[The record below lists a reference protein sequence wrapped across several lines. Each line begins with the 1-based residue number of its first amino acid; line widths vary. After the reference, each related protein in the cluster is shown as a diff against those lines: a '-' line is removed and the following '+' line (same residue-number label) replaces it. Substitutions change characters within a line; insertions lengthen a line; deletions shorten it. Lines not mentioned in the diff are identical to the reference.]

1 MWNWSLMRLLTTLFF
16 VYWIPLRR
24 KLENCSLQFTF
35 IITSENLREILQ
47 IIEFL
52 ENNHVARFFIFENKH
67 RLRIFRPRKPVSG
80 HGEGGTG
87 FVIRRNAR
95 RGLWH
100 PNPVKDDTYVY
111 WSERFFKTSFYFRF
125 DNMVL
130 RTVQHQE
137 GRQ

>member
-1 MWNWSLMRLLTTLFF
+1 MNNSNVTIIRFTIVELVPYAFDNKLHFFLYLILLC
-16 VYWIPLRR
+16 R
-24 KLENCSLQFTF
+24 KLETSSLLWTF
-35 IITSENLREILQ
+35 IITVENLREILQ

-111 WSERFFKTSFYFRF
+111 WSERFF
-125 DNMVL
+125 
-130 RTVQHQE
+130 
-137 GRQ
+137 